1 MKIKKSGTKIYGAN
15 FTAAERKA
23 MDMEIK
29 RQLAEYDAKHK
40 LELQA
45 LILWQL
51 HEQLGFG
58 IKRLKQFYDGFDTA
72 IDALIGRY
80 ELEDSDSAWLCT
92 LKLKDIGADIE
103 KWDKERR

>member
-1 MKIKKSGTKIYGAN
+1 MKMKKSGNKIYGAQ
-15 FTAAERKA
+15 FSASERKA

-58 IKRLKQFYDGFDTA
+58 VKRLKQFYDGFDTA

-80 ELEDSDSAWLCT
+80 ELEDSDGAWLCT